1 MASKQNK
8 QIPAGNKKQITGGE
22 YIEMNLSEDEM
33 QDPYEKFT
41 TKQNISDKG
50 KNGVK
55 FTINSKK

>member
-1 MASKQNK
+1 
-8 QIPAGNKKQITGGE
+8 
-22 YIEMNLSEDEM
+22 MNLSEDEM